1 MSSVTFFQLALL
13 EADDDVLV
21 ASGAGLNSGICIC
34 GLALRRRRDGGGG
47 ALTTELMAKS
57 GLSRIFR
64 CLVRSSLSFRDIGY
78 RGYLLRLRSR
88 DLGLVIGPVHSVVTD
103 GRIIG

>member
-13 EADDDVLV
+13 DADDDVLV
-21 ASGAGLNSGICIC
+21 ARGAGLKSGIWIC
-34 GLALRRRRDGGGG
+34 GRALRSRRDGGGG
-47 ALTTELMAKS
+47 AFTTESMAKS

-78 RGYLLRLRSR
+78 RGYLLGLRSR

>member
-1 MSSVTFFQLALL
+1 VTFFQLALL

>member
-1 MSSVTFFQLALL
+1 MTFFQLALL